1 MVSRAYFLLEKNK
14 QTKKIQSKIAS
25 CPSVVSEKFPVV

>member
-1 MVSRAYFLLEKNK
+1 MVSRAYFLLEKINK
-14 QTKKIQSKIAS
+14 QKKKQSKIAS